1 MLFLNFETVFFFLL
15 INLEDEQSQLIQGS
29 VKCILGVGDYENV
42 WHILKYK
49 NMTFAD
55 INVEVV

>member
-1 MLFLNFETVFFFLL
+1 MLFLNFEIVFFSLL

-29 VKCILGVGDYENV
+29 VKCILGVGDYESV

-55 INVEVV
+55 VNVEVV